1 MVFMFFD
8 MEDPLSLFI
17 NVIDKD
23 SGKSYSDMHIYLTQ
37 WDSKTK
43 TGKYFKTTHE
53 DKVDNLDA
61 EGNIIK
67 EDIILPNAKTIIRIP
82 KGRFDE
88 ELIGR
93 LISKEKDVEFIVD
106 N

>member
-1 MVFMFFD
+1 MTFMFFD

-17 NVIDKD
+17 DVIDKG
-23 SGKSYSDMHIYLTQ
+23 SGKSLSEAGIMLTE
-37 WDSKTK
+37 WDTKTK
-43 TGKYFKTTHE
+43 TGKERRCMNNSGNDNSRNTLFVDVKTH
-53 DKVDNLDA
+53 
-61 EGNIIK
+61 I
-67 EDIILPNAKTIIRIP
+67 PNAKTILRIP

-93 LISKEKDVEFIVD
+93 LISQEKDVEFIVD